1 MYTGSFL
8 PARIYLRLI
17 ILVALF
23 TGLTGTSLSVLAAPK
38 MQLILHP
45 SAPTQ
50 TLTNTEARMVFSA
63 RKQHWDDGTKIKVFV
78 LETDTELHQAFCR
91 QILKMFPYQLER
103 IWNQITYSGQGD
115 SPVIVGSQQALIEA
129 VYSTPGAVGY
139 ASEEQIEQVR
149 PTKDDS
155 Q

>member
-1 MYTGSFL
+1 
-8 PARIYLRLI
+8 
-17 ILVALF
+17 
-23 TGLTGTSLSVLAAPK
+23 
-38 MQLILHP
+38 
-45 SAPTQ
+45 
-50 TLTNTEARMVFSA
+50 
-63 RKQHWDDGTKIKVFV
+63 
-78 LETDTELHQAFCR
+78 
-91 QILKMFPYQLER
+91 MFPYQLER

-129 VYSTPGAVGY
+129 VYDTPGAVGY